1 MASSRSSAAT
11 GTSRRSSRSRASTGF
26 SRSTPPAKR
35 RSRTSELRASPPRRP
50 VRIVAAGLLVLGVAV
65 LSAGCGDV
73 GQTGL
78 AKGGDLGQG
87 KQLFVSKCGGC
98 HKLADAGTQG
108 VTGPDLDGAFA
119 GSRAQHFRVSTIKQV
134 VYDQIYHAAP
144 PMPRKLVTGADA
156 DSVAAYVASVAGL
169 EGGAPPTVTG
179 TTASGG
185 GGGGGGGAAAQ
196 GTSFYESLG
205 CVGCHSL
212 NGSPG
217 TGPTFKGLYGSKVQL
232 STGQT
237 VTADDAYLL
246 ESITDPDKQ
255 IVKGFQK
262 GIMSATIPPGSVP
275 DAKAKALVA
284 FIKTKR

>member
-1 MASSRSSAAT
+1 M
-11 GTSRRSSRSRASTGF
+11 
-26 SRSTPPAKR
+26 
-35 RSRTSELRASPPRRP
+35 
-50 VRIVAAGLLVLGVAV
+50 RIVAAGLLVLGVAV
-65 LSAGCGDV
+65 LSSGCGDV
-73 GQTGL
+73 GQTGI

-87 KQLFVSKCGGC
+87 KQLFVTECGGC
-98 HKLADAGTQG
+98 HKLEDAGTKG
-108 VTGPDLDGAFA
+108 TTGPDLDGAFA
-119 GSRAQHFRVSTIKQV
+119 GPRAQHFKLSTIKQV
-134 VYDQIYHAAP
+134 VYDQIYHAAA

-156 DSVAAYVASVAGL
+156 DSVAAYVASVAGAN
-169 EGGAPPTVTG
+169 GGAPPTVT
-179 TTASGG
+179 AGG
-185 GGGGGGGAAAQ
+185 SPGGGGAGAQ
-196 GTSFYESLG
+196 GASFYESLG

-246 ESITDPDKQ
+246 ESILDPDKQ

-275 DAKAKALVA
+275 EAKAKSLVA
-284 FIKTKR
+284 FIKSKR